1 MMHID
6 RCDAGSVIVLR
17 IEGDIDED
25 GVKTLRL
32 SFLSCLKEKR
42 CKVVANL
49 SGVRH
54 ISFMGLGV
62 LVERLRHLRL
72 GGGDLKLTGV
82 NVYTQRVFRMA
93 GVSSLFDICDTE
105 GQAVQQ
111 FREAA

>member
-1 MMHID
+1 MIHIE
-6 RCDAGSVIVLR
+6 RCDMGPVVVLR
-17 IEGDIDED
+17 IEGDIDDD
-25 GVKTLRL
+25 GVKALRL
-32 SFLSCLKEKR
+32 SFLGCLKEKR

-72 GGGDLKLTGV
+72 GGGDLKLVGV
-82 NVYTQRVFRMA
+82 NMYADRVFRMA
-93 GVSSLFDICDTE
+93 GVSALFDIHETE
-105 GQAVQQ
+105 SQAIQQ

>member
-1 MMHID
+1 MMRID
-6 RCDAGSVIVLR
+6 RSEMGPVVVLR
-17 IEGDIDED
+17 IDGDIDED

-72 GGGDLKLTGV
+72 GGGDLKLVGV
-82 NVYTQRVFRMA
+82 NVYTQRVLCMA